1 MNFNELGLHGDLL
14 KAINE
19 LGFETP
25 TPIQQ
30 QTIPMLNAEP
40 TDLVALAQTG
50 TGKTAAFGLPILN
63 HINCENKNVQALV
76 LAPTRELCV
85 QINNDIRNFG
95 KYLHGFSSVAI
106 YGGAKIDG
114 QIKDIR
120 RGVQVVVATPGRLID
135 VIERKVINLKTVN
148 IVVLD
153 DKINNKFPDSVVSN
167 NSSKIY
173 VGHIRPVS
181 NSTFRRWN
189 FFISGDQLK
198 RGAAYNVYLI
208 LLKLLDK

>member
-153 DKINNKFPDSVVSN
+153 EADEMLNMGFKEDLDIILRETPREKNTWLFSATMPAKI
-167 NSSKIY
+167 
-173 VGHIRPVS
+173 
-181 NSTFRRWN
+181 
-189 FFISGDQLK
+189 
-198 RGAAYNVYLI
+198 RGL
-208 LLKLLDK
+208 